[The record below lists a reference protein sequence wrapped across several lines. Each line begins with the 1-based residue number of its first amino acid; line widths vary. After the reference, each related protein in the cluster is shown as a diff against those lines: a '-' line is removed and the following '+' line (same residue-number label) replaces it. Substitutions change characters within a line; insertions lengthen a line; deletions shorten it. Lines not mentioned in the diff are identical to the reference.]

1 MSFPCHVSD
10 TLVINGVY
18 VKKKSRFARIYI
30 ERRWIFYQSSSQWGK
45 TLRSFSPFSGT
56 QQQKSILYKV
66 PPSPV
71 WLLLYYNIYTHIT
84 YSITLKVYEKA
95 PPHSA
100 HRAAAAAAKATLTAQ
115 ANNTHAYVV
124 IVALFQSRGSV
135 EYQHV
140 MCKLL
145 WMKNLLTQGPLIQ

>member
-1 MSFPCHVSD
+1 MNFLSIFLTMRENIEIFFAIQQRHA
-10 TLVINGVY
+10 TT
-18 VKKKSRFARIYI
+18 KKVFFTKSRHP
-30 ERRWIFYQSSSQWGK
+30 QSGC
-45 TLRSFSPFSGT
+45 FC
-56 QQQKSILYKV
+56 
-66 PPSPV
+66 
-71 WLLLYYNIYTHIT
+71 YNIYTHIT

-145 WMKNLLTQGPLIQ
+145 WMKNLFTQGPLIQPTTFICHRQR